1 MILDDDTTM
10 TDDDILWAYNQYITY
25 LDLLAMQELELLKQ
39 HEMELANAM
48 LSV

>member
-1 MILDDDTTM
+1 MILDYDTTM
-10 TDDDILWAYNQYITY
+10 TDDEILWAYNQYITY

-48 LSV
+48 FSV

>member
-1 MILDDDTTM
+1 MKQDDDKLIS
-10 TDDDILWAYNQYITY
+10 DEEILTAYNQYLTY

-39 HEMELANAM
+39 HEQELANAM

>member
-1 MILDDDTTM
+1 M
-10 TDDDILWAYNQYITY
+10 TDGDKLISDEEILTAYNQYLTY

>member
-10 TDDDILWAYNQYITY
+10 TDDEILWAYNQYITY

-39 HEMELANAM
+39 HEQELANAL

>member
-10 TDDDILWAYNQYITY
+10 TDDEILWAYNQYITY

-48 LSV
+48 FSV

>member
-1 MILDDDTTM
+1 MNQDDDITM

-25 LDLLAMQELELLKQ
+25 LDLLAMQELELQKQ
-39 HEMELANAM
+39 HEMEMADAL

>member
-1 MILDDDTTM
+1 MNQDDDVTM

-25 LDLLAMQELELLKQ
+25 LDLLAMQELELQKQ
-39 HEMELANAM
+39 HEMEMADAL

>member
-10 TDDDILWAYNQYITY
+10 TDEDILSAYNQYLTY
-25 LDLLAMQELELLKQ
+25 LDLLALQESELQKQ
-39 HEMELANAM
+39 HEMEMADAM

>member
-10 TDDDILWAYNQYITY
+10 TDDEILWAYNQY
-25 LDLLAMQELELLKQ
+25 LKHLEFLEMQELELLKQ
-39 HEMELANAM
+39 YEQEQAYAL